1 MSLAIVMSIFQNQ
14 YHVTYHLQPHV
25 LFVLNNGK
33 IGIENKLKKQALLL
47 ACRQINVNAFG
58 F

>member
-1 MSLAIVMSIFQNQ
+1 LAIVMSIFQNQ